1 MSIIQT
7 TATTFPGARYPADY
21 VGGHK
26 RRPAVTPREVRPA
39 RWQLSGLLIC
49 GVLFSALG
57 ANLLALGMD
66 ANRSAASVACGL
78 LMMVAAAVGLRQGRR
93 TALTLDGRACQIAT
107 ADGRVWIP
115 WAEMAGTRVEHA
127 WGGSHVV
134 LEVDTYERTDAPL
147 WEARRTLRRM
157 LGATALVIAIA
168 VALAPPTLSIC
179 DVAAA

>member
-26 RRPAVTPREVRPA
+26 QRPAVTPREVRPA

-49 GVLFSALG
+49 GVL
-57 ANLLALGMD
+57 
-66 ANRSAASVACGL
+66 
-78 LMMVAAAVGLRQGRR
+78 
-93 TALTLDGRACQIAT
+93 TLDGRACQIAV